1 MKAIVDADACVGCEL
16 CAETC
21 RAVFRMNDGIAEV
34 KADPVPTESETACR
48 DAADGCPVQ
57 AIAIED

>member
-16 CAETC
+16 CVENC
-21 RAVFRMNDGIAEV
+21 RAVFKMNDGIAEV
-34 KADPVPTESETACR
+34 ITDPVPPEAETDCQ

-57 AIAIED
+57 AIAIEE